1 MFDGHYL
8 EWNKNRLNVINKHF
22 ENKFFR
28 DKSLLDVGCGHGFF
42 SREFRKIGADVTCSD
57 ARKEYLENLKDFK
70 VIHHDLDQV
79 WTLGKFDIILHFGV
93 LYHLKDPK
101 QALKFAIENSK
112 TLILETEVLNSS
124 HDLITLRNEEGYDQA
139 YGGIGNQISVGAIE
153 IILQDSGKFFKR
165 IDDSDLNS
173 SFHHYDWE
181 VKDESSPMIV
191 SGRRKFW
198 IVGEI

>member
-1 MFDGHYL
+1 M
-8 EWNKNRLNVINKHF
+8 
-22 ENKFFR
+22 
-28 DKSLLDVGCGHGFF
+28 
-42 SREFRKIGADVTCSD
+42 
-57 ARKEYLENLKDFK
+57 
-70 VIHHDLDQV
+70 
-79 WTLGKFDIILHFGV
+79 
-93 LYHLKDPK
+93 KDPK